1 MTNSKR
7 ILKKYLA
14 QRSELPVS
22 IAAALKKL
30 TEAKEG

>member
-22 IAAALKKL
+22 IAATIKKL
-30 TEAKEG
+30 MEVKEG